1 MDLVLWFVAKSP
13 FAIDQTRRTGQTVEL
28 TAARGSFA
36 DQEEKSACVYEPPSL
51 RFKLTHYRKM
61 GFSWGAAIIGAPYA
75 VFRSWQLGQRSWGS
89 ASD

>member
-36 DQEEKSACVYEPPSL
+36 DQEREKRLCL
-51 RFKLTHYRKM
+51 RTAKLAIQTDPLPKNGLQLGCCHNTRPLCC
-61 GFSWGAAIIGAPYA
+61 FPFAAAGAAIMGKR
-75 VFRSWQLGQRSWGS
+75 F
-89 ASD
+89 